1 MTNKTRITEIINN
14 YSLLL
19 LFFLSVFG
27 YFFWFGNYI
36 LFFQE
41 NQSLFLFSGQYFHD
55 FFIKPGGITVLS
67 GKFITQFYKNE
78 FAGSIILAT
87 VFTTLF
93 YIFTRLFRNLNF
105 SPSLRQLLSLVPS
118 CLLVLMQTNYY
129 HFMEVNLGYLSV
141 ILFLIFSIYLNK
153 RNAGFVVLI
162 LFPLYYYLTGA
173 FAWIFAGAYIAYAV
187 FFENKKYKYL
197 YSFLLIPISALI
209 VFISENL
216 LFLQPYNLLLSFPLP
231 AINDSKYRI
240 LFYLLSGY
248 FVLIPLISKL
258 KFTSKS
264 KTENPMFI
272 HIVSVLVM
280 LLTGYLL
287 YTNYNIQTSRVLK
300 TEKYVFEQKW
310 NDAIR
315 FNEKN
320 ASENL
325 IGQYFYNV
333 ALSETN
339 QLCDK
344 LFFGRQDFNV
354 GSLILPWG
362 NEHLGIGSYFY
373 YAIGLVNEAQRWA
386 YEDMVV
392 NGQRP
397 ENLKMLVKTNLIDGN
412 YRMAKKYISFLK
424 KTLYYKD
431 WTVKYEKMVED
442 TTLINNNPE
451 LKEKR
456 DHMPKGDFFIQVNYA
471 QNNIPL
477 LIQSNPNNKRAFE
490 YKIAWLMLSKDVEG
504 VVNQIKTLK
513 TLGYSRIPRH
523 MEEAA
528 MIYYNGKKVLPD
540 LGGLIISSETFSR
553 FDQYV
558 AAYKNNRQ
566 NMALAKER
574 LRSQFGN
581 TFMFYYHFHKLLQN
595 FIL

>member
-1 MTNKTRITEIINN
+1 MTTKTKVAGFVNN

-19 LFFLSVFG
+19 LFFVAVFG

-41 NQSLFLFSGQYFHD
+41 NQSLFLYSGQYFHD
-55 FFIKPGGITVLS
+55 FLNKPGGFIVLL
-67 GKFITQFYKNE
+67 GKYITQFY
-78 FAGSIILAT
+78 ADGIIGSILAAT
-87 VFTTLF
+87 VMTTLF
-93 YIFTRLFRNLNF
+93 HLFTRLFRNQNL
-105 SPSLRQLLSLVPS
+105 SPSLSQLLALIPSSL
-118 CLLVLMQTNYY
+118 LMLMQARYY

-141 ILFLIFSIYLNK
+141 LLFLAFSIYLNK
-153 RNAGFVVLI
+153 KNVSFLVFI
-162 LFPLYYYLTGA
+162 LFPLYYYLAGA
-173 FAWIFAGAYIAYAV
+173 FAWIFAGAYMANAV
-187 FFENKKYKYL
+187 FIENKNYKYL

-240 LFYLLSGY
+240 LFYILSGF
-248 FVLIPLISKL
+248 FVLTPLIGKL
-258 KFTSKS
+258 RFQSKS
-264 KTENPMFI
+264 TIGKPLFI
-272 HIVSVLVM
+272 YIASILVL
-280 LLTGYLL
+280 LLTVYSL
-287 YTNYNIQTSRVLK
+287 YANYNIQTSRVLK
-300 TEKYVFEQKW
+300 TEQYVFKQKW
-310 NDAIR
+310 NEVIR

-333 ALSETN
+333 ALSETD

-344 LFFGRQDFNV
+344 LFYGRQDFKV

-362 NEHLGIGSYFY
+362 NDHLGIGSYFF
-373 YAIGLVNEAQRWA
+373 YAIGLVNEAERWA
-386 YEDMVV
+386 YEDMIV

-397 ENLKMLVKTNLIDGN
+397 ENLKMLVKTNLIDRN
-412 YRMAKKYISFLK
+412 YRMAKKYIGILK
-424 KTLYYKD
+424 KTSNYKN
-431 WTVKYEKMVED
+431 WAVGYEKMVDD
-442 TTLINNNPE
+442 TTLINKDPE

-456 DHMPKGDFFIQVNYA
+456 QIMPQGDFFIHVNSA
-471 QNNIPL
+471 QDNIPH
-477 LIQSNPNNKRAFE
+477 LIESNPNNRRAFE
-490 YKIAWLMLSKDVEG
+490 YKIAWMMLSKDIEG

-528 MIYYNGKKVLPD
+528 MIYYNGKGILPD
-540 LGGLIISSETFSR
+540 LGGLSISAETLSR

-558 AAYKNNRQ
+558 AAFKSNRQ

-574 LRSQFGN
+574 LGAQFGN
-581 TFMFYYHFHKLLQN
+581 TFMFYYHFK
-595 FIL
+595 

>member
-1 MTNKTRITEIINN
+1 MAIKTKITGIINN

-41 NQSLFLFSGQYFHD
+41 NQSLFLYSGRYFND

-67 GKFITQFYKNE
+67 GKFLTQFYKNE
-78 FAGSIILAT
+78 FAGSIILST

-93 YIFTRLFRNLNF
+93 YLFTGLFRNRNF
-105 SPSLRQLLSLVPS
+105 SPSLSLLLSLVPS

-141 ILFLIFSIYLNK
+141 LLFFMFSIYLNK

-162 LFPLYYYLTGA
+162 LFPLYYYLAGA
-173 FAWIFAGAYIAYAV
+173 FAWIFAGTYIAYAI

-197 YSFLLIPISALI
+197 YSFLLIPVSALI

-248 FVLIPLISKL
+248 FVFIPLISKL

-264 KTENPMFI
+264 KTGKPLFI
-272 HIVSVLVM
+272 HIVTVLVL
-280 LLTGYLL
+280 LLTVYFL
-287 YTNYNIQTSRVLK
+287 YKYYNYQTSRVLN

-310 NDAIR
+310 NEAIH

-333 ALSETN
+333 ALSETD

-344 LFFGRQDFNV
+344 LFYGRQDFNV

-412 YRMAKKYISFLK
+412 YRMAKKYIGILK

-431 WTVKYEKMVED
+431 WTVDYEKMVED
-442 TTLINNNPE
+442 TTIINNNPE

-456 DHMPKGDFFIQVNYA
+456 DNMPKGDFFIQVNSA

-540 LGGLIISSETFSR
+540 LGGLTISDATFSR

-574 LRSQFGN
+574 LRNQFGN
-581 TFMFYYHFHKLLQN
+581 TFMFYYHFQ
-595 FIL
+595 

>member
-1 MTNKTRITEIINN
+1 MTTKTKVAGFVNN

-19 LFFLSVFG
+19 LFFVAVFW

-41 NQSLFLFSGQYFHD
+41 NQSLFLYSGQYFHD
-55 FFIKPGGITVLS
+55 FLNKPGGFIVLL
-67 GKFITQFYKNE
+67 GKYITQFY
-78 FAGSIILAT
+78 ADGITGSILVAT
-87 VFTTLF
+87 VTTTLF
-93 YIFTRLFRNLNF
+93 HLFTRLFRNQNL
-105 SPSLRQLLSLVPS
+105 SPSLSQLLALIPS
-118 CLLVLMQTNYY
+118 CLLMLMQARYY

-141 ILFLIFSIYLNK
+141 LLFLAFSIYLNK
-153 RNAGFVVLI
+153 KNVSFLVFI
-162 LFPLYYYLTGA
+162 LFPLYYYLAGA
-173 FAWIFAGAYIAYAV
+173 FAWIFAGAYMANAV
-187 FFENKKYKYL
+187 FIENKNYKYL

-240 LFYLLSGY
+240 LFYILSGF
-248 FVLIPLISKL
+248 FVLTPLIGKL
-258 KFTSKS
+258 RFQSKS
-264 KTENPMFI
+264 IVGKPLFI
-272 HIVSVLVM
+272 YIASILVL
-280 LLTGYLL
+280 LLTGYSL
-287 YTNYNIQTSRVLK
+287 YANYNIQTSRVLK
-300 TEKYVFEQKW
+300 TEQYVFKQKW
-310 NDAIR
+310 DEVIR

-333 ALSETN
+333 ALSETD

-344 LFFGRQDFNV
+344 LFYGRQDFKV

-362 NEHLGIGSYFY
+362 NDHLGIGSYFF
-373 YAIGLVNEAQRWA
+373 YAIGLVNEAERWA
-386 YEDMVV
+386 YEDMIV

-397 ENLKMLVKTNLIDGN
+397 ENLKMLVKTNLIDRN
-412 YRMAKKYISFLK
+412 YRMAKKYIGILK
-424 KTLYYKD
+424 KTSNYKN
-431 WTVKYEKMVED
+431 WAVGYEEMVDD
-442 TTLINNNPE
+442 TTLINNDPE

-456 DHMPKGDFFIQVNYA
+456 QIMPQGDFFIHVNSA
-471 QNNIPL
+471 QDNIPH
-477 LIQSNPNNKRAFE
+477 LIESNPNNRRAFE
-490 YKIAWLMLSKDVEG
+490 YKIAWMMLSKDVEG

-528 MIYYNGKKVLPD
+528 MIYYNGKGILPD
-540 LGGLIISSETFSR
+540 LGGLSISAETLSR

-558 AAYKNNRQ
+558 AAFKSNRQ

-574 LRSQFGN
+574 LAAQFGN
-581 TFMFYYHFHKLLQN
+581 TFMFYYHFK
-595 FIL
+595 